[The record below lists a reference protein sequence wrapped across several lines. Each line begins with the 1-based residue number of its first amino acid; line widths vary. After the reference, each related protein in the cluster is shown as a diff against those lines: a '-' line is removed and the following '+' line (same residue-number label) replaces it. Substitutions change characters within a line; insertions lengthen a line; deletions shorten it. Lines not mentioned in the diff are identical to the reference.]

1 MARKKQFESEAK
13 ENLKIWDKYE
23 KCKNYIQ
30 GKGLKEK
37 TERSWNFYLG
47 RQWYD
52 PKHRNGERELNLI
65 SKNFIKPTVR
75 YKVATIAQHSLTAI
89 FSDLGEENADTCTK
103 LSQLFDISWEKA
115 KMDRIGWR
123 ALRDSAVAGDAY
135 VYFGDADTRAMPQ
148 ILLNMQVL
156 LGDEN
161 ITDIQDQP
169 YIIIEERVDTKKL
182 RELAKANGVGQAEID
197 MIRSD
202 KDTDEQ
208 LMNKEE
214 VDGKTTSIL
223 YMEKKDGIVNIARA
237 VKNCVYEPLHP
248 IQQDVGGEYTG
259 RGLGMYPIIPIIWE
273 TQPNNARGISEVET
287 LIPNQLEL
295 NKTLVRRSISIKQ
308 TAYSKL
314 AVDENSVS
322 NIDDLDKVGGVIKIN
337 GGGSQAVSNMVSYL
351 NPANQ
356 SPDAKML
363 SDELLADSRELAGA
377 SDVMMG
383 NYDPAR
389 VSGTAIASIREQQT
403 LPMNEQIEMYKEF
416 VEEVAQLYFEM
427 WVTFNP
433 MSVEMGG
440 IEVDTESIRNLIP
453 NVRIDISENNALSK
467 VVEKTSLDNL
477 LQMGAITFE
486 EYVELLPDHSDMPKK
501 KLEAIV
507 AKRQQQM
514 QQQQAMGG
522 ADMGGMPMADT
533 GQLSGDLQG
542 EQPLSDVYSAEEE
555 GVVPE
560 VAL

>member
-1 MARKKQFESEAK
+1 MARKKKFEAEAK
-13 ENLKIWDKYE
+13 ENLKIWEKYE

-37 TERSWNFYLG
+37 TERNWNFYLG

-52 PKHRNGERELNLI
+52 AKHRNGELEINLI

-89 FSDLGEENADTCTK
+89 FSDLGEDNADTCTK

-123 ALRDSAVAGDAY
+123 ALRDSAVAGDSY
-135 VYFGDADTRAMPQ
+135 VYFGEADTRSMPQ

-161 ITDIQDQP
+161 ITDIQEQP
-169 YIIIEERVDTKKL
+169 YLIIEERVDVAKL
-182 RELAKANGVGQAEID
+182 KRLAKENGVGQAEID
-197 MIRSD
+197 MIRAD
-202 KDTDEQ
+202 KDSEEQ
-208 LMNKEE
+208 IMNREE
-214 VDGKTTSIL
+214 VDSKTTAIV

-248 IQQDVGGEYTG
+248 IQQDIAGEYTG
-259 RGLGMYPIIPIIWE
+259 RGLTMYPIIPVIWE

-322 NIDDLDKVGGVIKIN
+322 NPDELNKVGGVIKLN
-337 GGGSQAVSNMVSYL
+337 GGSSQAVNNMISYL

-383 NYDPAR
+383 NYNPAR

-433 MSVEMGG
+433 VTVDMG
-440 IEVDTESIRNLIP
+440 EVSVDTESIRNLIP

-477 LQMGAITFE
+477 LQLGAITFE

-507 AKRQQQM
+507 AKRQQMQM

-522 ADMGGMPMADT
+522 GADMQNT
-533 GQLSGDLQG
+533 QQLEGSLQG
-542 EQPLSDVYSAEEE
+542 EQPLSDMYSAENE
-555 GVVPE
+555 GDVPE
-560 VAL
+560 ATL